1 MRDEITRLADNN
13 SRWVTQDKFYDPSQP
28 PEVCTGNCT
37 EAALA
42 SILGIRLDQVPS
54 FQGLVSEDYWDAV
67 YAFVNSRGF
76 DLVMNHRAT
85 HYPGLYLADG
95 PSPRGCGHF
104 VVMHDG
110 EMIHDPH
117 PSRAGLLSIE
127 KTWALIPHDPAS
139 LASKTDH
146 TEDKLGMVP
155 EGWGIEQHNGG
166 YMVNPPH
173 GPGCWVSGRDDFNV
187 PLADQALAKLC
198 AAMLAA
204 APQPEGL
211 HHDLEKLKAANAMLV
226 RWKGEIDSWRIAAGL
241 EFPDDYDNSPRY
253 AVKSLIDHHAN
264 RAPDHSAGNCIAAM
278 SRMKDAAMVAHKLC
292 YEAMLKH
299 PDVETL
305 GDDGELHKAIHA
317 IVGVDTPNYVA
328 SPDRSADVRVS
339 LHRKARELLAAEYAR
354 DGQAFVADRIRTD
367 AMLTHVEDRSL
378 RAIVAALAQP
388 ADADSEGGK

>member
-1 MRDEITRLADNN
+1 MRDEIKRLADNN

-155 EGWGIEQHNGG
+155 DGWGIEAHNGG

-204 APQPEGL
+204 APAPIVSVRNVTINMR
-211 HHDLEKLKAANAMLV
+211 DLRVVIDGVTLRDCDARAFAAADGFTTMEALFAFF
-226 RWKGEIDSWRIAAGL
+226 RDTYGGETFDG
-241 EFPDDYDNSPRY
+241 
-253 AVKSLIDHHAN
+253 V
-264 RAPDHSAGNCIAAM
+264 CIAW
-278 SRMKDAAMVAHKLC
+278 SVDA
-292 YEAMLKH
+292 
-299 PDVETL
+299 
-305 GDDGELHKAIHA
+305 
-317 IVGVDTPNYVA
+317 
-328 SPDRSADVRVS
+328 
-339 LHRKARELLAAEYAR
+339 
-354 DGQAFVADRIRTD
+354 
-367 AMLTHVEDRSL
+367 
-378 RAIVAALAQP
+378 
-388 ADADSEGGK
+388 